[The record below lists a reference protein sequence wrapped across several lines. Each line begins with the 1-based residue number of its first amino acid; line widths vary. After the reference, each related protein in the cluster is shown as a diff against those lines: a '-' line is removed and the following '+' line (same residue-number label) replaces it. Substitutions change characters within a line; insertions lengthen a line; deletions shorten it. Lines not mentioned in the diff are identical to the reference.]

1 MPIIR
6 IDYDDEKLEKK
17 EILDLSKAIQKIVSE
32 ATKIDDVFVYANSS
46 QIKIRIAP
54 IEIFIQMSKNKI
66 KIKDVDKL
74 LNDIK
79 SKLSDWKNKNS
90 FNHLI
95 NLTLIPMDWKIEIGI

>member
-17 EILDLSKAIQKIVSE
+17 EILDLSKAIQIIVSE

-46 QIKIRIAP
+46 QIKIKIAP
-54 IEIFIQMSKNKI
+54 IEIFIQMSNS
-66 KIKDVDKL
+66 KIKDADKL
-74 LNDIK
+74 LKDIK
-79 SKLSDWKNKNS
+79 YKLSDWKKKNS